1 MKHFIHITDLS
12 IEEIQETLE
21 RTLLLKKNRTDQNS
35 LLRNQTYGLLF
46 YKRSTRT
53 RVSFEVGIQEL
64 GANVLAL
71 DSQNTQISRGESI
84 KDTAIVLSRYLHGL
98 VIRSHEHNVLNEFA
112 KHASMPII
120 NGLTDFNHPCQVLT
134 DIFTLLERYDP
145 ENVSLSVL
153 KNKKIVF
160 LGDTASNMANS
171 WILASAY
178 LDFEL
183 VLAGPK
189 SYEPTDEIIKKL
201 NSDKLIPKHRFT
213 SNPSEAVIDAD
224 VLYTD
229 VWVSMGDEGNENEK
243 KAILKPYQVNSSLM
257 KKACPEA
264 LFLHCLPAHVG
275 EEVTRSVIEGPQ
287 SIIYDQ
293 AENRLHTQ
301 KSIIAELSRLNL
313 KY

>member
-12 IEEIQETLE
+12 IEEIQKTLE
-21 RTLLLKKNRTDQNS
+21 RTLLFKKNRAHECS
-35 LLRNQTYGLLF
+35 LLRDQTYGLLF
-46 YKRSTRT
+46 YKSSTRT

-64 GANVLAL
+64 GANVITLN
-71 DSQNTQISRGESI
+71 SQNTQIGRGESI

-98 VIRSHEHNVLNEFA
+98 VIRTHEHSILTEFT
-112 KHASMPII
+112 KHATMPII

-145 ENVSLSVL
+145 ENVSLSAL

-178 LDFEL
+178 LDFQL

-189 SYEPTDEIIKKL
+189 GYEPSDEIIKKIS
-201 NSDKLIPKHRFT
+201 SDKLVPNHRFT
-213 SNPSEAVIDAD
+213 SNASEAVIDAD

-229 VWVSMGDEGNENEK
+229 VWVSMGNEGNEDER
-243 KAILKPYQVNSSLM
+243 KAILKPYQVNSSLI
-257 KKACPEA
+257 KQACPEA
-264 LFLHCLPAHVG
+264 LFLHCLPAHIG
-275 EEVTRSVIEGPQ
+275 EEVTQSVIEGPQ
-287 SIIYDQ
+287 SIIYEQ

-301 KSIIAELSRLNL
+301 KSIIAQLSQLNR